1 MRQAFQYATGAD
13 LDVASMGARHG
24 KHIFRAASFGLTS
37 QGRPINNTFA
47 INLAIR
53 KAAAAPGGGTVVI
66 PEGIYPVYTI
76 VLASHVTLH
85 LEKNAILRAARPDPS
100 LARGTRGHGENGN
113 VLPPEANPMAG
124 PQDGGHSHFANSLI
138 YGHDLE
144 DIAVTG
150 EGALKSFLDGSSLHE
165 KGRTGPTEYILRT
178 DDPASGR
185 DRARPGHCGTWFGNK
200 GVALVRCRDVFLA
213 DFGVLIGGHFAFMLE
228 GCRNACV
235 FRVVLDTAR
244 DAFDIDSCQDVTVK
258 DSWFNSPNDDA
269 LCMKASFGAGEW
281 IPERN
286 LLLSDCTVSGFD
298 AGSVFDGSFSTDR
311 QIALDRCGPTGRV
324 KFGTEASCGL
334 DTVIIR
340 NIRFL
345 RSRGLCLETR
355 CTTSL
360 QRTSRWTVCQVHPSL
375 SALATGEGSRSRGI
389 TGTACSPMQR
399 TSALRIRSGAFPIRR
414 GIPDT
419 PQSAIRRRSGGTLQ
433 FQRTEEQRSEFRIPV
448 SRAL

>member
-150 EGALKSFLDGSSLHE
+150 EGALESFLDGSSLHE

-178 DDPASGR
+178 DDQARALRYLVWKQGR
-185 DRARPGHCGTWFGNK
+185 CPCPLQGCFPRGLWRPH
-200 GVALVRCRDVFLA
+200 RR
-213 DFGVLIGGHFAFMLE
+213 
-228 GCRNACV
+228 
-235 FRVVLDTAR
+235 
-244 DAFDIDSCQDVTVK
+244 
-258 DSWFNSPNDDA
+258 A
-269 LCMKASFGAGEW
+269 LCVHAGGL
-281 IPERN
+281 PECVR
-286 LLLSDCTVSGFD
+286 LSC
-298 AGSVFDGSFSTDR
+298 
-311 QIALDRCGPTGRV
+311 
-324 KFGTEASCGL
+324 
-334 DTVIIR
+334 
-340 NIRFL
+340 
-345 RSRGLCLETR
+345 
-355 CTTSL
+355 
-360 QRTSRWTVCQVHPSL
+360 
-375 SALATGEGSRSRGI
+375 
-389 TGTACSPMQR
+389 CS
-399 TSALRIRSGAFPIRR
+399 
-414 GIPDT
+414 
-419 PQSAIRRRSGGTLQ
+419 
-433 FQRTEEQRSEFRIPV
+433 
-448 SRAL
+448 